1 MKLEMLA
8 WVAPSVCISQHV
20 KERCAQG
27 RKESRTEGSSSDPVA
42 QWSASAEAGP
52 VLEAT
57 SEGLRE
63 QGPGGPEPL

>member
-20 KERCAQG
+20 KEHCAQG
-27 RKESRTEGSSSDPVA
+27 RKESRTEGSSADPVA

-63 QGPGGPEPL
+63 QGLGGPEPW